1 MCTYGEDMMMLFFID
16 PVPYMVEVNESQ
28 KALVGQLVIMS
39 LEKDLVPWKIERSH
53 NNNKEIT
60 YRQSHFGRCLFSTR
74 IRV

>member
-1 MCTYGEDMMMLFFID
+1 MCTYGEDMMLLFFID

-28 KALVGQLVIMS
+28 KALVGQLVIRS
-39 LEKDLVPWKIERSH
+39 LEKDLVPSKIERSY

-60 YRQSHFGRCLFSTR
+60 RRQSHFGRCLFSTR